1 MRIDKFLVECGVG
14 SRREVKDYLAKGF
27 IRVNSRIIKSS
38 KDKIDE
44 INDEIFFKERKLQY

>member
-44 INDEIFFKERKLQY
+44 ISYNFV